1 MPARTNPQQVEKTIE
16 RIKVTLIVKRLMEHI
31 LSEDGILNSSQV
43 RAAEILMKKVIPDLA
58 HSTAEVTHTM
68 SDELTTRLTVARERA
83 HAERLVS

>member
-1 MPARTNPQQVEKTIE
+1 MPARTNTQQKDKTIE

-58 HSTAEVTHTM
+58 HTTGEVEHTFV
-68 SDELTTRLTVARERA
+68 DGLTERIARAKAQSIATRLD
-83 HAERLVS
+83 S